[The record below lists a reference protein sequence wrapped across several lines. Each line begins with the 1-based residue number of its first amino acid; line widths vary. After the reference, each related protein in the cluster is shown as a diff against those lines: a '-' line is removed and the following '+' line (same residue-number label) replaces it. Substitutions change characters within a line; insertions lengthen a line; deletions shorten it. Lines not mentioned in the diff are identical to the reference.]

1 VQETSLSAPPIV
13 TSRDVSKLRCRNIAY
28 AARLSRVPETE
39 NEIGA
44 RLREQRRAIDGVSRI
59 GPQGLSPG
67 QLMQHVAAQVSRV
80 TNVERIKI
88 MRYRPERGD
97 LFIEAGVGWN
107 PGVVGNVSLAA
118 DYQSPAG
125 RALQTGAPVTI
136 ENFARAPEF
145 RIPDVLREHAIVS
158 MVNVP
163 VMIDGVTW
171 GVLEVDSTRP
181 QRFDEWDIGFLTV
194 VANVMGICLA
204 LCQARQQRLDG
215 LTEAARLRAQF
226 QMTIREVQHRIK
238 NNLQIII
245 AFLSQRMGDAPADV
259 RNGIKAVIAR
269 IQAIALAHD
278 LLSVTEEAS
287 SVRFDDYLRSVC
299 ANLDV
304 QRTDV
309 TVEVNAEHITIPID
323 RAVPAGLV
331 VNELVTNA
339 LKYAFDNT
347 GGHIRV
353 HFGIISN
360 RSEACVSVED
370 NGRGMKLPPKKG
382 LGLTLVEGFAQQIQG
397 RVEYAKVD
405 VGSKVILCFPV
416 ALKTD

>member
-1 VQETSLSAPPIV
+1 VCISVNSGM
-13 TSRDVSKLRCRNIAY
+13 
-28 AARLSRVPETE
+28 PETE

-44 RLREQRRAIDGVSRI
+44 RLREQRRAIDGLSRI
-59 GPQGLSPG
+59 GPEGITPG
-67 QLMQHVAAQVSRV
+67 ELMQHVVAQVSRV
-80 TNVERIKI
+80 TDIERVKI

-107 PGVVGNVSLAA
+107 PGVVGQVSLAA

-125 RALQTGAPVTI
+125 RALQTGAAVTI
-136 ENFARAPEF
+136 ENFAGAQEF
-145 RIPDVLREHAIVS
+145 RIPDVLRKHSIVS

-163 VMIDGVTW
+163 VMINGATW
-171 GVLEVDSTRP
+171 GCWRSIVHVRRSSMSGTL
-181 QRFDEWDIGFLTV
+181 I
-194 VANVMGICLA
+194 ANMMGICLA
-204 LCQARQQRLDG
+204 LYEAKQQRLDG
-215 LTEAARLRAQF
+215 LAEAARLRAQF

-238 NNLQIII
+238 NNLQIIS
-245 AFLSQRMGDAPADV
+245 AFLSQRMGDAPTDV
-259 RNGIKAVIAR
+259 RERIKAVIAR

-309 TVEVNAEHITIPID
+309 TVEVDAEHITIPID

-339 LKYAFDNT
+339 LKYAFDNA

-353 HFGIISN
+353 HFRIISN

-370 NGRGMKLPPKKG
+370 NGRGMQLPPMKG
-382 LGLTLVEGFAQQIQG
+382 LGLTLIEGFARQIQG

-416 ALKTD
+416 ALKSD